1 MAEMLGDR
9 GLAEDPGATGAASS
23 SITAAPTEGAA
34 APTEGA
40 AAPAEGAAAPTEGA
54 AAPTEGAASPTE
66 GAAAPEDSGV
76 PDVLSQL
83 RSNVVRI
90 SGVGDAEVRAL
101 AEEFPTFSVV
111 VRPGL
116 AVVFHASQS
125 TVKKNEVFHAAETS
139 AAAEDIGKA
148 RSHVILVLRNKNTAT
163 VKSLMSEAASR
174 GARLEIFS
182 LVELQYNPARHHL
195 VPRHAKVAKAAEQ
208 SVLSRYKLQN
218 RFQLPLILQGDAMA
232 RYLGLQHGD
241 LVRVDRPSPTAGSA
255 VIYRVCA

>member
-1 MAEMLGDR
+1 MSEGANAVSRAWKTVAEMLGDR
-9 GLAEDPGATGAASS
+9 GIAEAPGAAGKSTDTATDGATATSIGATGARGDA
-23 SITAAPTEGAA
+23 GR
-34 APTEGA
+34 
-40 AAPAEGAAAPTEGA
+40 
-54 AAPTEGAASPTE
+54 
-66 GAAAPEDSGV
+66 

-83 RSNVVRI
+83 RANVVRS

-111 VRPGL
+111 ARPGL

-139 AAAEDIGKA
+139 IASAAGPGETGRA
-148 RSHVILVLRNKNTAT
+148 HVILVLKNKNTAT
-163 VKSLMSEAASR
+163 VKSLMTEAAAR

-182 LVELQYNPARHHL
+182 LMELQYNPARHHL
-195 VPRHAKVAKAAEQ
+195 VPSHAKVAKAAEQ
-208 SVLSRYKLQN
+208 SILSRYKLQN